1 MVQDSQS
8 TDSLFDY
15 FYYDKDRVSALT
27 AQLYPSGV
35 LNTVKQTSSESEN
48 GLKELKAGIPLVGGR
63 TNASEGYSRTQERIF
78 DSSWSMPL
86 NLLNKLAEIGILKTS
101 LNDAKLGDLVMMKGM
116 MKIFDAQMVHLCMPM
131 VKKIKLNELKNA
143 KSAQAKSL
151 LKEEI
156 SELDNAE
163 ELVKIL
169 PRTTHIDFAD
179 SCGNESW
186 MSVEPSNLTTNLS
199 DVSLKYGPFIPGEW
213 YILCIVDAYADDT
226 KLDNPD
232 APYPSATNELKQGME
247 EMVLMMR
254 SVMGRPIGSF
264 GITPLIIFRG
274 VANNK

>member
-15 FYYDKDRVSALT
+15 FYYDKERVSALT

-35 LNTVKQTSSESEN
+35 LNSVKQTSSESEN

-63 TNASEGYSRTQERIF
+63 TNASEAYSRTQERIF

-86 NLLNKLAEIGILKTS
+86 NLLDKLSEIGILKTS
-101 LNDAKLGDLVMMKGM
+101 LNDAKLGDLVMIKGM

-131 VKKIKLNELKNA
+131 VKKLKLNELKNSKSSHA
-143 KSAQAKSL
+143 KQL

-186 MSVEPSNLTTNLS
+186 MSVEPSNLVTNLS

-213 YILCIVDAYADDT
+213 YILCIVDAYADDS
-226 KLDNPD
+226 KLDNPE
-232 APYPSATNELKQGME
+232 APYPSATNDLKQGME
-247 EMVLMMR
+247 QMVLMMR
-254 SVMGRPIGSF
+254 TVMGRPIGSF
-264 GITPLIIFRG
+264 GITPLIIFRA
-274 VANNK
+274 VAHNT